1 MVATALKHIRTIHG
15 HRVTLSLENLMHF
28 TAHRATAIA
37 LAAGLA
43 IFPLAACNRTS
54 SSTGTTGTA
63 AKKITLAVS
72 TLNNPFFVSLKDGAV
87 AEAAAEGVTLNVVD
101 AQNDAA
107 TQANQLAN
115 AQSQN
120 VQAVIVNPVDSDGAG
135 APVKTLN
142 TAKIPVIAVDRTVNG
157 AKVASFI
164 ASDNVAGGK
173 QAAAELGKL
182 LGGKGD
188 IIVLQGTAGTSAARD
203 RGKGFTEG
211 MKSFPGIKIVATQ
224 TANFDRAQGLDVT
237 TNLMQA
243 HPGVVGIFAQ
253 NDEMALGAIKA
264 LGAKAGKAVKL
275 CAFDGT
281 ADGVAAVKAG
291 TLNCTV
297 AQLPSELGKL
307 AVQQA
312 VKALAGKADANVPVK
327 TTVIT
332 AANAATFKG

>member
-1 MVATALKHIRTIHG
+1 M
-15 HRVTLSLENLMHF
+15 TLTLENLMHF
-28 TAHRATAIA
+28 TAHRTTAAAIV
-37 LAAGLA
+37 AGLA

-54 SSTGTTGTA
+54 PSTNATGSSS

-120 VQAVIVNPVDSDGAG
+120 VQAVILNPVDSDGAA
-135 APVKTLN
+135 APVKVLN
-142 TAKIPVIAVDRTVNG
+142 TAKIPVIAVDRTVTG

-173 QAAAELGKL
+173 EAAAEFGKL
-182 LGGKGD
+182 LGGKGN

-203 RGKGFTEG
+203 RGQGFTEG
-211 MKSFPGIKIVATQ
+211 MKAFPGIKVVATQ
-224 TANFDRAQGLDVT
+224 TANFDRTQGLDVT

-243 HPGVVGIFAQ
+243 NPSVVGIFAE

-264 LGAKAGKAVKL
+264 LGAKAGKVVKL

-281 ADGVAAVKAG
+281 ADGISAGKAG
-291 TLNCTV
+291 TLNCDV
-297 AQLPSELGKL
+297 AQLPKELGKL

-312 VKALAGKADANVPVK
+312 VKSLAGKADSNVPVK
-327 TTVIT
+327 TTVVT
-332 AANAATFKG
+332 AANVANFKS

>member
-1 MVATALKHIRTIHG
+1 
-15 HRVTLSLENLMHF
+15 MHF
-28 TAHRATAIA
+28 NHYRATAVA

-43 IFPLAACNRTS
+43 ILPLAACNRTS
-54 SSTGTTGTA
+54 PSAGGASGST

-87 AEAAAEGVTLNVVD
+87 AEAAKLGVTLNVVD

-115 AQSQN
+115 AQSQG
-120 VQAVIVNPVDSDGAG
+120 VQAVIVNPVDSD
-135 APVKTLN
+135 V
-142 TAKIPVIAVDRTVNG
+142 AVDRTVNG
-157 AKVASFI
+157 ASVASFV

-182 LGGKGD
+182 LAGKGD
-188 IIVLQGTAGTSAARD
+188 IIVLQGTAGTSASRD
-203 RGKGFTEG
+203 RGKGFAEG
-211 MKSFPGIKIVATQ
+211 LKAFPGIKVVATQ
-224 TANFDRAQGLDVT
+224 TANFDRTQGLDVT

-243 HPGVVGIFAQ
+243 HPSVVGIFAE

-264 LGAKAGKAVKL
+264 VGAKAGKTIKL

-281 ADGVAAVKAG
+281 ADGIAAVKAG

-297 AQLPSELGKL
+297 AQLPKDLGKL

-312 VKALAGKADANVPVK
+312 VKALDGKADASVPVL

-332 AANAATFKG
+332 ADNVATFKG

>member
-1 MVATALKHIRTIHG
+1 
-15 HRVTLSLENLMHF
+15 MHF
-28 TAHRATAIA
+28 TVHRATAAA
-37 LAAGLA
+37 LVAGLA

-54 SSTGTTGTA
+54 PSTSATGST

-87 AEAAAEGVTLNVVD
+87 AEAAAEGITLNVVD

-115 AQSQN
+115 AQSQG

-135 APVKTLN
+135 APVKALN

-173 QAAAELGKL
+173 QAAAELGRV

-203 RGKGFTEG
+203 RGQGFTEG
-211 MKSFPGIKIVATQ
+211 MKAFPGIKIVATQ
-224 TANFDRAQGLDVT
+224 TANFDRTQGLDVT

-281 ADGVAAVKAG
+281 ADGVSAVKAG

-312 VKALAGKADANVPVK
+312 VKALAGKSDANVPVK

-332 AANAATFKG
+332 AANAASFKG

>member
-1 MVATALKHIRTIHG
+1 
-15 HRVTLSLENLMHF
+15 MHF
-28 TAHRATAIA
+28 TVHRATAVA
-37 LAAGLA
+37 LVAGLA

-54 SSTGTTGTA
+54 PSASPTGST

-87 AEAAAEGVTLNVVD
+87 AEAAAQGITLNVVD

-115 AQSQN
+115 AQTQG
-120 VQAVIVNPVDSDGAG
+120 VQVVIVNPVDSDGAG
-135 APVKTLN
+135 APVKALN

-157 AKVASFI
+157 ATVASFI

-173 QAAAELGKL
+173 QAAAELGRV
-182 LGGKGD
+182 LGGKGE

-203 RGKGFTEG
+203 RGQGFTEG
-211 MKSFPGIKIVATQ
+211 MKAFPGIKIVATQ
-224 TANFDRAQGLDVT
+224 TANFDRTQGLDVT

-312 VKALAGKADANVPVK
+312 VKALTGKADANVPVK

>member
-1 MVATALKHIRTIHG
+1 
-15 HRVTLSLENLMHF
+15 LENLMLF
-28 TAHRATAIA
+28 TSRRTIALA

-43 IFPLAACNRTS
+43 VFPLAACNRSSPSTS
-54 SSTGTTGTA
+54 ATGST

-87 AEAAAEGVTLNVVD
+87 AEAAAAGVTLNVVD

-135 APVKTLN
+135 APVKALN

-157 AKVASFI
+157 AKVDSFI

-173 QAAAELGKL
+173 QAAAELGKA
-182 LGGKGD
+182 LGGKGE

-203 RGKGFTEG
+203 RGRGFTEG
-211 MKSFPGIKIVATQ
+211 MKALPGIKIVATQ

-237 TNLMQA
+237 TNLLQA

-307 AVQQA
+307 AVKQA
-312 VKALAGKADANVPVK
+312 VKALEGKADANVPVK

-332 AANAATFKG
+332 AANAASFKG

>member
-1 MVATALKHIRTIHG
+1 
-15 HRVTLSLENLMHF
+15 MHF
-28 TAHRATAIA
+28 APHRATAVA
-37 LAAGLA
+37 LVAGLA
-43 IFPLAACNRTS
+43 ILPLAACNRTS
-54 SSTGTTGTA
+54 PSTSATGSS
-63 AKKITLAVS
+63 AKKITLAIS

-87 AEAAAEGVTLNVVD
+87 AEAKAQGITLTVVD

-120 VQAVIVNPVDSDGAG
+120 VQVVIVNPVDSDGAG
-135 APVKTLN
+135 APVKALN

-157 AKVASFI
+157 ANVASFI

-211 MKSFPGIKIVATQ
+211 MKAFPGIKIVATQ
-224 TANFDRAQGLDVT
+224 TANFDRTQGLDVT

-253 NDEMALGAIKA
+253 NDEMALGAVKA

-281 ADGVAAVKAG
+281 ADGVSAVKAG

-312 VKALAGKADANVPVK
+312 VKALTGKADANVPVK

-332 AANAATFKG
+332 SANAATFTG

>member
-1 MVATALKHIRTIHG
+1 MHFTPYRATAL
-15 HRVTLSLENLMHF
+15 
-28 TAHRATAIA
+28 A
-37 LAAGLA
+37 LVAGLS
-43 IFPLAACNRTS
+43 ILPLAACNRTS
-54 SSTGTTGTA
+54 PSSTATGST

-87 AEAAAEGVTLNVVD
+87 AEAKAEGITLNVVD

-120 VQAVIVNPVDSDGAG
+120 VTAVIVNPVDSDGAG
-135 APVKTLN
+135 APVKALN

-157 AKVASFI
+157 ASVASFI

-173 QAAAELGKL
+173 QAAAELGKVL
-182 LGGKGD
+182 AGKGD

-203 RGKGFTEG
+203 RGQGFTEG
-211 MKSFPGIKIVATQ
+211 MKAFPGIKIVATQ
-224 TANFDRAQGLDVT
+224 TANFDRTQGLDVT

-264 LGAKAGKAVKL
+264 LGTKAGKTVKL

-281 ADGVAAVKAG
+281 VDGISAVKAG

>member
-1 MVATALKHIRTIHG
+1 
-15 HRVTLSLENLMHF
+15 MHL
-28 TAHRATAIA
+28 TPHRALAVA
-37 LAAGLA
+37 LVSGLA
-43 IFPLAACNRTS
+43 ILPLAACNRTS
-54 SSTGTTGTA
+54 PSTSATGSS

-87 AEAAAEGVTLNVVD
+87 AEAKAEGVTLNVVD

-135 APVKTLN
+135 APVKALN
-142 TAKIPVIAVDRTVNG
+142 TAKVPVIAVDRTVNG
-157 AKVASFI
+157 ATVASFI
-164 ASDNVAGGK
+164 ASDNIGGGK
-173 QAAAELGKL
+173 QAAAELGKQ

-203 RGKGFTEG
+203 RGRGFTEG
-211 MKSFPGIKIVATQ
+211 MKAFPGIKIVATQ
-224 TANFDRAQGLDVT
+224 TANFDRTQGLDVT
-237 TNLMQA
+237 TNLVQA
-243 HPGVVGIFAQ
+243 HPGVAGIFAQ

-312 VKALAGKADANVPVK
+312 VKALTGKADANVPVK

>member
-1 MVATALKHIRTIHG
+1 
-15 HRVTLSLENLMHF
+15 MHVPSR
-28 TAHRATAIA
+28 RATV
-37 LAAGLA
+37 LAMVAGLA

-54 SSTGTTGTA
+54 PSTSGGESS

-87 AEAAAEGVTLNVVD
+87 AEAKASGVTLTVVD

-120 VQAVIVNPVDSDGAG
+120 VQAVIVNPVDSDGAA
-135 APVKTLN
+135 APVKALN
-142 TAKIPVIAVDRTVNG
+142 TAKIPIIAVDRTVNG
-157 AKVASFI
+157 ATVASFI

-182 LGGKGD
+182 LGGKGE
-188 IIVLQGTAGTSAARD
+188 ILVLQGTAGTSAARD

-211 MKSFPGIKIVATQ
+211 MKAFPNIKIVATQ
-224 TANFDRAQGLDVT
+224 TANFDRTQGLDVT
-237 TNLMQA
+237 TNLLQA
-243 HPGVVGIFAQ
+243 HPSVTGIFAQ
-253 NDEMALGAIKA
+253 NDEMALGAVKA

-281 ADGVAAVKAG
+281 ADGITAVKAG

-312 VKALAGKADANVPVK
+312 VKALTGKAEANVPVK

>member
-1 MVATALKHIRTIHG
+1 
-15 HRVTLSLENLMHF
+15 MHF
-28 TAHRATAIA
+28 TPHRTLA
-37 LAAGLA
+37 LALASGLA
-43 IFPLAACNRTS
+43 ILPLAACNRTS
-54 SSTGTTGTA
+54 SSTSATGSS

-87 AEAAAEGVTLNVVD
+87 AEAKAEGVTLNVVD

-135 APVKTLN
+135 APVKALN

-164 ASDNVAGGK
+164 ASDNVAGGQ

-224 TANFDRAQGLDVT
+224 TANFDRTQGLDVT

-243 HPGVVGIFAQ
+243 NPSVVGIFAE
-253 NDEMALGAIKA
+253 NDEMALGAIQA
-264 LGAKAGKAVKL
+264 LTAAGKAGKVLVTAI
-275 CAFDGT
+275 DGT
-281 ADGVAAVKAG
+281 ADGMTAIVAG
-291 TLNCTV
+291 TLLETI
-297 AQLPSELGKL
+297 AQQPDFMGKT
-307 AVQQA
+307 AVDYC
-312 VKALAGKADANVPVK
+312 VTLAGGGTVPSGFTASPLIEITKTNVSQYQ
-327 TTVIT
+327 
-332 AANAATFKG
+332 

>member
-1 MVATALKHIRTIHG
+1 MR
-15 HRVTLSLENLMHF
+15 F
-28 TAHRATAIA
+28 TAHRATAAA
-37 LAAGLA
+37 LVAGLA
-43 IFPLAACNRTS
+43 ILPLSACNRTS
-54 SSTGTTGTA
+54 PSDSATGST

-87 AEAAAEGVTLNVVD
+87 AEAAAQGITLNVVD

-115 AQSQN
+115 AQTQG

-135 APVKTLN
+135 APVKALN

-164 ASDNVAGGK
+164 ASDNVAGGA
-173 QAAAELGKL
+173 QAAAELGRL
-182 LGGKGD
+182 LGGKGE
-188 IIVLQGTAGTSAARD
+188 IIVLEGKAGTSAARD

-211 MKSFPGIKIVATQ
+211 MKAFPGIKIVATQ
-224 TANFDRAQGLDVT
+224 TANFDRTEGLDVT

-243 HPGVVGIFAQ
+243 HPGVVGIFAH

-275 CAFDGT
+275 CGFDGT
-281 ADGVAAVKAG
+281 ADGFSAVKAG

-297 AQLPSELGKL
+297 AQLPSELGKQ

-312 VKALAGKADANVPVK
+312 VKALAGKPAANVPVK

-332 AANAATFKG
+332 AANVASFKG

>member
-1 MVATALKHIRTIHG
+1 
-15 HRVTLSLENLMHF
+15 MHF
-28 TAHRATAIA
+28 TAHRATAAA
-37 LAAGLA
+37 LVAGLA
-43 IFPLAACNRTS
+43 IIPLAACNRGS
-54 SSTGTTGTA
+54 SSTGANGSS

-72 TLNNPFFVSLKDGAV
+72 TLNNPFFVSMKDGAL
-87 AEAAAEGVTLNVVD
+87 AEAAAEGVTLKVVD

-115 AQSQN
+115 AQSQSA
-120 VQAVIVNPVDSDGAG
+120 QAVIVNPVDSDGAG
-135 APVKTLN
+135 PPVKALN
-142 TAKIPVIAVDRTVNG
+142 TAKIPVVAVDRTVNG
-157 AKVASFI
+157 ADVASFI

-203 RGKGFTEG
+203 RGQGFSEG
-211 MKSFPGIKIVATQ
+211 MKAFPGVKVVAEQ
-224 TANFDRAQGLDVT
+224 TANFDRTQGLDVT

-243 HPGVVGIFAQ
+243 HSGVVGIFAE

-264 LGAKAGKAVKL
+264 LGGKAGKAVKV

-281 ADGVAAVKAG
+281 ADGISAVKAG

-297 AQLPSELGKL
+297 AQLPKELGKL

-312 VKALAGKADANVPVK
+312 VKAIEGKADAKVPVK
-327 TTVIT
+327 TTVVT
-332 AANAATFKG
+332 TANAASFKG

>member
-1 MVATALKHIRTIHG
+1 
-15 HRVTLSLENLMHF
+15 MHF
-28 TAHRATAIA
+28 TPHRATAVA
-37 LAAGLA
+37 LVAGLA

-54 SSTGTTGTA
+54 SSTSATGSS

-87 AEAAAEGVTLNVVD
+87 AEAKAEGVTLNVVD

-135 APVKTLN
+135 APVKALN

-157 AKVASFI
+157 ANVASFI

-173 QAAAELGKL
+173 QAAAELGRL

-211 MKSFPGIKIVATQ
+211 MKTFPGIKIVATQ
-224 TANFDRAQGLDVT
+224 TANFDRTQGLDVT

-281 ADGVAAVKAG
+281 ADGVSAVKAG

-297 AQLPSELGKL
+297 AQLPRELGKL

-312 VKALAGKADANVPVK
+312 VKALEGKADANVPVK

>member
-1 MVATALKHIRTIHG
+1 MLFTSRRTTAL
-15 HRVTLSLENLMHF
+15 
-28 TAHRATAIA
+28 A

-43 IFPLAACNRTS
+43 VFPLAACNRSSPSTS
-54 SSTGTTGTA
+54 ATGST

-87 AEAAAEGVTLNVVD
+87 AEAAAAGVTLNVVD

-135 APVKTLN
+135 APVKALN

-157 AKVASFI
+157 AKVDSFI

-173 QAAAELGKL
+173 QAAAELGKA
-182 LGGKGD
+182 LGGKGE

-203 RGKGFTEG
+203 RGRGFTEG
-211 MKSFPGIKIVATQ
+211 MKALPGIKIVATQ

-237 TNLMQA
+237 TNLLQA

-307 AVQQA
+307 AVKQA
-312 VKALAGKADANVPVK
+312 VKALEGKADANVPVK

-332 AANAATFKG
+332 AANAASFKG